1 MASKVR
7 NVTEFSYVTLKQGIN
22 VFDESAAAK
31 TYQNVIDTVLRQPGA
46 RRVYTS
52 LEVEDPSKLWLFLDW
67 DTLEDHE
74 NYPKSADHGPII
86 ESLQPLADFE
96 KSMNKHVTLNPF
108 PPEDV
113 LDSASSP
120 VTEVLVA
127 FFPSDYSISSR
138 AAATRRLEQFAAQAL
153 KASPDWRGISYGWS
167 VENDVPIR
175 GDEGN
180 SGAML
185 VAFIGWPSLEAHQKF
200 RETDDFKQNI
210 GLLREMEGLL
220 KLSTFHVSCVSKEAK
235 GLEERD
241 AKKAAEN
248 GYGHGHEHGCGSSGC
263 C

>member
-1 MASKVR
+1 LTDK
-7 NVTEFSYVTLKQGIN
+7 K
-22 VFDESAAAK
+22 
-31 TYQNVIDTVLRQPGA
+31 DTRYAVLTF
-46 RRVYTS
+46 TS
-52 LEVEDPSKLWLFLDW
+52 
-67 DTLEDHE
+67 
-74 NYPKSADHGPII
+74 DHGPII

>member
-52 LEVEDPSKLWLFLDW
+52 LEVEDPSKMWLFLDW

-86 ESLQPLADFE
+86 ESLRPLADFE
-96 KSMNKHVTLNPF
+96 QSMNKHVTLNPF

-200 RETDDFKQNI
+200 RDTDDFKQNI

-220 KLSTFHVSCVSKEAK
+220 KLSAFHVSCVSKERC
-235 GLEERD
+235 EE
-241 AKKAAEN
+241 
-248 GYGHGHEHGCGSSGC
+248 GC
-263 C
+263 